1 MTLDACVDSNTFARM
16 ALELPAE
23 LVERLRTARSV
34 GVLTGAGVSA
44 ESGLSTF
51 RGPGGLWENQDVLAL
66 ATPQAFARD
75 PGKVWQWYAWRR
87 EQALLARPN
96 PGHLA
101 LASWE
106 EKLTGRGGRF
116 DLITQNVDGLHQA
129 AGSRHVVEL
138 HGSGWVLRCT
148 RCGDERMDRAHP
160 LAELPPRCG
169 KCAGLLRPGVVWFG
183 ETLPPEALAAAQAV
197 AAHAEV
203 FVVAGTSGTVYP
215 AAGLVLEAARAG
227 ALTVEA
233 NLEPTPLSGEVD
245 YSLRGKS
252 SQLLP
257 ALAAALDG
265 QEQP

>member
-1 MTLDACVDSNTFARM
+1 MLDAGTISTTFARM
-16 ALELPAE
+16 SFELPPALIE
-23 LVERLRTARSV
+23 KLRAARSV

-51 RGPGGLWENQDVLAL
+51 RGPGGLWENQDVMAL

-75 PGKVWQWYAWRR
+75 PVKVWQWYAWRR

-101 LASWE
+101 LARWE
-106 EKLTGRGGRF
+106 ELLSARGGRF
-116 DLITQNVDGLHQA
+116 GLITQNVDGLHQA

-148 RCGDERMDRAHP
+148 QCGAERLDRTHP
-160 LAELPPRCG
+160 LAELPPRCVQ
-169 KCAGLLRPGVVWFG
+169 CRGLLRPGVVWFG

-197 AAHAEV
+197 AMHVEV

-215 AAGLVLEAARAG
+215 AAGLVHEAVRSG

-233 NLEPTPLSGEVD
+233 NLEPTPLSREVD
-245 YSLRGKS
+245 YSLHGKS
-252 SQLLP
+252 GELLP
-257 ALAAALDG
+257 ALVAALD
-265 QEQP
+265 